1 MNEKFGFNANVKVE
15 VFSADGQLKDKRE
28 VHNTVTNTGVDGILD
43 QILATP
49 YNPKIGY
56 MGLGSGNTL
65 TLGHIQ
71 TLISGSIN
79 ALTSKTR
86 ALKVITMVGD
96 FAAGVGTGTIS
107 EAGTLRNDASDDLCI
122 MYATFAGIVKGAA
135 DTLKITWTLTGAN

>member
-1 MNEKFGFNANVKVE
+1 MDTKFGFNANIKVE

-28 VHNTVTNTGVDGILD
+28 VHNVVTDTGVYAILD
-43 QILATP
+43 QILVTP
-49 YNPKIGY
+49 DNGKVGW

-65 TLGHIQ
+65 TTGGIQ
-71 TLISGSIN
+71 TLIAGSIN

-86 ALKVITMVGD
+86 ANKVITMVGD
-96 FAAGVGTGTIS
+96 WDAGDGTGTIS
-107 EAGTLRNDASDDLCI
+107 EAGTLYQGTTAYPCV